1 MRNYTNSSQQT
12 SEKYNRISDTHKK
25 DIYTRNANSNV
36 NKRYPKILPLLQKA
50 HRMKYRRAPDL
61 FSNELV
67 RKSFEE
73 CSDYSNISYALNKRR
88 VSIGEVKIDSSYM
101 RYHNKNYILPH
112 LKLRCRKCNI
122 IKYLTPKSDTQLS

>member
-1 MRNYTNSSQQT
+1 MRNYTNTSQQMN
-12 SEKYNRISDTHKK
+12 EGHNRISDNHKNA
-25 DIYTRNANSNV
+25 IYIRNTNSQA
-36 NKRYPKILPLLQKA
+36 NKRYPKILPLLQQA

-73 CSDYSNISYALNKRR
+73 CNDYSNVTYALNKRR
-88 VSIGEVKIDSSYM
+88 VSIGEIKIDRPYM

-112 LKLRCRKCNI
+112 LKLRCHKCNI
-122 IKYLTPKSDTQLS
+122 VKYLTPKSDTQLS